1 MKRILTI
8 WAVIAMTLGVNAQV
22 TTIPEK
28 IDPNDS
34 LVLIVDLNQLDAS
47 VEHIQNLVDD
57 ATAGMGV
64 YIWTWN
70 PFNFPSGHP
79 KANGTGSQEWKSSND
94 TMQMIDMGNLVYKY
108 VFKPTL
114 AEWYETDAATCY
126 SRGFSFLV
134 KPKDGGGYGDP
145 DRKSDDINIA
155 IDPPATERDPAWM
168 FPARPE
174 LDDVITITYENFRE
188 DTTYLQDLTAGEVY
202 LYMECTT
209 TDGIKHKVTNYF
221 QTPSNPE
228 LQVPYVGEG
237 LFRMR
242 FNPRKRFGLPADA
255 QVEQWNFRLRTDGV
269 VDGSEQIPYLQP
281 VDMQC
286 Q

>member
-1 MKRILTI
+1 MKRKLTI
-8 WAVIAMTLGVNAQV
+8 CAVIAMTFGVKAQV
-22 TTIPEK
+22 TTIPDK

-94 TMQMIDMGNLVYKY
+94 TMQMTDMGNLVYKY

-155 IDPPATERDPAWM
+155 IDPPATERDPAFGCSPLVLSWTM
-168 FPARPE
+168 WS
-174 LDDVITITYENFRE
+174 
-188 DTTYLQDLTAGEVY
+188 
-202 LYMECTT
+202 
-209 TDGIKHKVTNYF
+209 
-221 QTPSNPE
+221 PS
-228 LQVPYVGEG
+228 
-237 LFRMR
+237 RMR
-242 FNPRKRFGLPADA
+242 TSGKTPPICRTSQLVRCIYTWSAP
-255 QVEQWNFRLRTDGV
+255 LRTAL
-269 VDGSEQIPYLQP
+269 STR
-281 VDMQC
+281 
-286 Q
+286 